1 MGKRT
6 TELIRGAELSERS
19 RMARCQQTK
28 GMGWQSAGSMK
39 NTASLGLIKQGETAE
54 RSGGEGGDRQEEPG
68 EESAKER
75 GKESKKASCL
85 IKWELGADV

>member
-39 NTASLGLIKQGETAE
+39 NTASLGLIKQGETTE
-54 RSGGEGGDRQEEPG
+54 RSAGEGGDRQQ
-68 EESAKER
+68 ER
-75 GKESKKASCL
+75 QRRARRREGKRGRKQSCL

>member
-39 NTASLGLIKQGETAE
+39 NTASLGLIKHGESAE
-54 RSGGEGGDRQEEPG
+54 RSGRGGRQAGGTG

-75 GKESKKASCL
+75 GKERKKAKL
-85 IKWELGADV
+85 LN

>member
-39 NTASLGLIKQGETAE
+39 NTASLGLIKQGERQGRAA
-54 RSGGEGGDRQEEPG
+54 EGGDRQEQRG
-68 EESAKER
+68 EESQGEAKR
-75 GKESKKASCL
+75 GRKQA
-85 IKWELGADV
+85 A

>member
-28 GMGWQSAGSMK
+28 GRGWQSAGSMK
-39 NTASLGLIKQGETAE
+39 NTASLGLIKHGESRE
-54 RSGGEGGDRQEEPG
+54 RGRGGRQPGGTG

-75 GKESKKASCL
+75 GKERKKAKL
-85 IKWELGADV
+85 LN

>member
-54 RSGGEGGDRQEEPG
+54 RSAGEGGDRQEERG
-68 EESAKER
+68 RGEREGEREREEESK
-75 GKESKKASCL
+75 L
-85 IKWELGADV
+85 LN

>member
-28 GMGWQSAGSMK
+28 GRGWQSAGSMK
-39 NTASLGLIKQGETAE
+39 NTASLGLLKHRESRERERGATAGRNGRGERQGERE
-54 RSGGEGGDRQEEPG
+54 RE
-68 EESAKER
+68 EES
-75 GKESKKASCL
+75 KA
-85 IKWELGADV
+85 A

>member
-54 RSGGEGGDRQEEPG
+54 RSAGEGGDRQEERRRG
-68 EESAKER
+68 EREGEREREEESK
-75 GKESKKASCL
+75 L
-85 IKWELGADV
+85 LN

>member
-54 RSGGEGGDRQEEPG
+54 RSAGEGGDRQEEWG
-68 EESAKER
+68 RGEREGGREREEESK
-75 GKESKKASCL
+75 L
-85 IKWELGADV
+85 LN

>member
-6 TELIRGAELSERS
+6 TELIRRAELSECG

-39 NTASLGLIKQGETAE
+39 NTASLGLIKQRVRARWGE
-54 RSGGEGGDRQEEPG
+54 RSKRNGGRREREREREKERK
-68 EESAKER
+68 EESK
-75 GKESKKASCL
+75 L
-85 IKWELGADV
+85 FN

>member
-39 NTASLGLIKQGETAE
+39 NTASLGLIKHGESAE
-54 RSGGEGGDRQEEPG
+54 RSGRGGDRQEER
-68 EESAKER
+68 ER
-75 GKESKKASCL
+75 RAPRREGKRGRKQSCL

>member
-54 RSGGEGGDRQEEPG
+54 RSAGEGGDRQEERG
-68 EESAKER
+68 RGECEGERERNEESK
-75 GKESKKASCL
+75 L
-85 IKWELGADV
+85 LN